1 MKKILIALV
10 FSTFTYAGAD
20 AQIRTHCGMDKGY
33 VCHVHGET
41 ADCYKTN
48 YAQNFPV
55 CKGPN
60 GYYIC
65 CNQDAA
71 KQQDCTDN
79 KYALIPATEKR
90 TVVCE
95 RNGNMIACYETEK
108 TSTTNYTRV
117 NTD

>member
-1 MKKILIALV
+1 MKKLLIALV
-10 FSTFTYAGAD
+10 FSTFTYAGAN

-33 VCHVHGET
+33 VCHVHGQT

-65 CNQDAA
+65 CGKDAS
-71 KQQDCTDN
+71 KEMECTDDDLAMMP
-79 KYALIPATEKR
+79 KEEKK
-90 TVVCE
+90 TIVCE
-95 RNGNMIACYETEK
+95 RNGNMTACYETPRV
-108 TSTTNYTRV
+108 TTTYYTRV